1 MPLTVSLV
9 YPKRNIQKSI
19 FHHKKISKLHDT
31 CIIILDPFVK
41 ENGLTYPINVLRNV
55 ARSNA
60 ETYYVM
66 SSDIE
71 LYPSAN
77 MTNLFLGMMQKLR
90 KNNTNRMVF
99 VLPVFEVLANETV
112 PTSKTQLV

>member
-1 MPLTVSLV
+1 
-9 YPKRNIQKSI
+9 
-19 FHHKKISKLHDT
+19 
-31 CIIILDPFVK
+31 
-41 ENGLTYPINVLRNV
+41 VLRNV

-90 KNNTNRMVF
+90 KNNTKRMVF

-112 PTSKTQLV
+112 PTSKTQLVKFFFLNYIVA